1 MNTASFI
8 KKAVV
13 IATSAVSGAASGA
26 RAGSL
31 SAPMIAMLDTRREQ
45 IEFRVGVL
53 VKRAEKI
60 RNEEAV
66 HESLKAASPV
76 VIEIK
81 AAVEATIQEVEAAVA
96 KKKGKKAADQ
106 ESVIVA
112 EQSELAEKCEEI
124 VGLIEDVVTAAEQEQ
139 TTVRGDSPE
148 VLEILEKIKE
158 LQALSVKAYAMNVL
172 NSAYEGMNF
181 TIGSGAMGAVVGAIA
196 GVFADDAKLDLKST
210 ALSLPGSL
218 AGGAAGSAATTV
230 AVEASM
236 AAADAAT
243 KEGTW
248 ARWIARKAAKLGSF
262 ATGVMVSNATSSAI
276 DNAIGGSTDWVGLDA
291 DGDSEPVAD
300 EQAPAEEQTPAAEQT
315 EEYVH

>member
-1 MNTASFI
+1 MNTTSFL
-8 KKAVV
+8 KKAVI

-31 SAPMIAMLDTRREQ
+31 SAPIIAMLDTRREQ

-53 VKRAEKI
+53 VTRAKLL
-60 RNEEAV
+60 RNEEAGT
-66 HESLKAASPV
+66 EALKAASQA

-81 AAVEATIQEVEAAVA
+81 EEVKATIQEVEAAVA
-96 KKKGKKAADQ
+96 KKKGKKAAEV
-106 ESVIVA
+106 ESAIVA
-112 EQSELAEKCEEI
+112 DQTEMAEKCEEI
-124 VGLIEDVVTAAEQEQ
+124 SNKIEEVVTAAEQAQ

-158 LQALSVKAYAMNVL
+158 LQAFSVKAHAMNVL

-196 GVFADDAKLDLKST
+196 GAFADDAKLDLKST

-248 ARWIARKAAKLGSF
+248 GRWIARKAAKIGSF

-276 DNAIGGSTDWVGLDA
+276 DSAIGGSTDWVGLDA
-291 DGDSEPVAD
+291 QSDSEPVAD
-300 EQAPAEEQTPAAEQT
+300 EQAPAEEQAPATEPT
-315 EEYVH
+315 EEYIH